1 MSQHT
6 ESSSSKQ
13 ANNSSKANNPSKA
26 NNSLVAFLGA
36 IKFRK
41 PDHASDHVER
51 YFAQLHPRARQRR
64 QLTEENKWVRSAN

>member
-13 ANNSSKANNPSKA
+13 ANNSSKA